1 MKTGGGDFSPEAYEQ
16 LREAYGKEL
25 QRQVD
30 DEVRGTQLMG
40 QEYGLETAPVDSPW
54 ADKIELWEYPDGK
67 RDREDEKQSPDEIL
81 QIMRDAAK
89 ERIDALKE
97 DEPEGVAESESEDE
111 EADDLET
118 MTDEEFEAHVDKLLE
133 DIAEDE
139 EDEDEEETEEEE
151 SEEEDDTENEE
162 DTEEEPESDSEPEPE
177 PEEEEVESE
186 DDDYDPEEIAAQ
198 IAELRAEWEN
208 MQFVTEQNDE
218 PE

>member
-16 LREAYGKEL
+16 LRDAYGKEL

-81 QIMRDAAK
+81 QIMRDAAQ

-97 DEPEGVAESESEDE
+97 DEPEEVAESESEDE

-118 MTDEEFEAHVDKLLE
+118 MTDEEFETHVDKLLE
-133 DIAEDE
+133 DIDEDEEEEDE
-139 EDEDEEETEEEE
+139 EDEEEEDETDPDAEDEEE
-151 SEEEDDTENEE
+151 
-162 DTEEEPESDSEPEPE
+162 DSE
-177 PEEEEVESE
+177 PEEEEEPEPEDEVE
-186 DDDYDPEEIAAQ
+186 DDDLDPEEIAAQ
-198 IAELRAEWEN
+198 IAELRSELES
-208 MQFVTEQNDE
+208 MQFVSEEPDNDE
-218 PE
+218 S